1 MASLDHVQ
9 LSSVGDAVH
18 DLAERVARLGEEL
31 DGTRSDAANALFE
44 AERSLRMAE
53 RAVERARR
61 ALGG

>member
-1 MASLDHVQ
+1 VASLDHVQ

-44 AERSLRMAE
+44 AERALKMAA
-53 RAVERARR
+53 RALARARR
-61 ALGG
+61 SFR